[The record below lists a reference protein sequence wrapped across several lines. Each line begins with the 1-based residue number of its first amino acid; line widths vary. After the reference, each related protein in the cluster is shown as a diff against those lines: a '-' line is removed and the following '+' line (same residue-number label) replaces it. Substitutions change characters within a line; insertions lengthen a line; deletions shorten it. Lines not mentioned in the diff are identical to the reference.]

1 MSTLVLFDSN
11 FGNTKTIAD
20 TIAAELGTQ
29 AMPLPSLGTVSM
41 AGVDLLVVGSPINA
55 WKPTAKMQAF
65 LDGLGE
71 GALSGIRAAAFDTR
85 VKLFIHGD
93 AAGKISHALE
103 KAGAEIV
110 ARPRGFTVEGRE
122 GPLAAGEVE
131 DARAWAQSIAVA
143 ARKPGPG
150 GTQVTD

>member
-11 FGNTKTIAD
+11 FGNTKIIAD
-20 TIAAELGTQ
+20 TVAAELGAQ
-29 AMPLPSLGTVSM
+29 ATPLPSLGAVDL
-41 AGVDLLVVGSPINA
+41 AGVDLLVIGSPINA

-71 GALSGIRAAAFDTR
+71 GALRGVSAAAFDTR

-103 KAGAEIV
+103 KAGAQIV
-110 ARPRGFTVEGRE
+110 AKPHGFTVEGRE
-122 GPLAAGEVE
+122 GPLSAGEVE
-131 DARAWAQSIAVA
+131 KARDWARSIAVA
-143 ARKPGPG
+143 VRESGPG
-150 GTQVTD
+150 STGVTD